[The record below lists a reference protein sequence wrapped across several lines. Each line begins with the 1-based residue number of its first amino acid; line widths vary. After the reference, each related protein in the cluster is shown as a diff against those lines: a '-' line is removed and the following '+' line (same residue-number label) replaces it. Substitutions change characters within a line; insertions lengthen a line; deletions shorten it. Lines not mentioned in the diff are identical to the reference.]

1 MAAERHS
8 DGVTEFG
15 RFLRARRAQV
25 TPGEVGLI
33 SGPGLRRTPGLRR
46 EEVATLAGV
55 SANYYTRLERGKE
68 THPSSSVVDAL
79 ARVLRLSEDEHE
91 HLRELAALAA
101 RRVSAPSAAPA
112 RTVRPGIDLIL
123 ESLRPNPAYVVSR
136 VNDLLACNPGGL
148 QMLPGID
155 DWPPRQRNVSRY
167 LFLHPAARQVFDD
180 WDGRVRNCVAGLRA
194 LAGTDPDAP
203 DLVGLVGELL
213 VKSRDFSRLWER
225 YEVQEP
231 RYGQKSFNHPEVGA
245 ITLGFQCMRL
255 EGTQGQR
262 LYVHFAEPGS
272 ADYDAMILLDMLAP
286 KEQETSSVRS
296 LR

>member
-1 MAAERHS
+1 MAAERNS

-15 RFLRARRAQV
+15 RFLRARRAQI
-25 TPGEVGLI
+25 TPGEVGLT

-68 THPSSSVVDAL
+68 THPSVAVVDAL
-79 ARVLRLSEDEHE
+79 ARVLRLSADEHD
-91 HLRELAALAA
+91 HLRELGA
-101 RRVSAPSAAPA
+101 RAGRRAPVPPSAPA

-136 VNDLLACNPGGL
+136 VNDVLAHNAGGL
-148 QMLPGID
+148 QMFPGIE

-180 WDGRVRNCVAGLRA
+180 WDDRARNCIAGLRA
-194 LAGTDPDAP
+194 LAGTDPGAP
-203 DLVGLVGELL
+203 DLAGLVGELL
-213 VKSRDFSRLWER
+213 VKSRDFGRLWER

-231 RYGQKSFNHPEVGA
+231 RYGRKSFNHPEVGA

-255 EGTQGQR
+255 EGSPGQR

-272 ADYDAMILLDMLAP
+272 PDHDAMVLLDMLASGS
-286 KEQETSSVRS
+286 QEASSVQTRQ
-296 LR
+296 